1 MTGVAAF
8 AAWLGAAMI
17 VLADGRR
24 GLALGIGLVAVGF
37 TAIAWAGGVW
47 LGGAF
52 LLAGG
57 AVAVIE
63 LLRSGPQDWGLMPAG
78 STPRLIL
85 AVAAAILSLWMA
97 ASVTTGPGASLR
109 FASLAALGLTAARL
123 LQSKAAAPALTGA
136 AGLALALA
144 SASELSPNHPGF
156 APYLIAAV
164 IAAGALLL
172 PAARSNGA

>member
-1 MTGVAAF
+1 
-8 AAWLGAAMI
+8 MI

-52 LLAGG
+52 LIAGG

-85 AVAAAILSLWMA
+85 AVAAAILSLWFGRSGTNRA
-97 ASVTTGPGASLR
+97 GAT
-109 FASLAALGLTAARL
+109 LGLDRV
-123 LQSKAAAPALTGA
+123 G
-136 AGLALALA
+136 GLA
-144 SASELSPNHPGF
+144 
-156 APYLIAAV
+156 
-164 IAAGALLL
+164 
-172 PAARSNGA
+172 

>member
-1 MTGVAAF
+1 GVAAF

-47 LGGAF
+47 LGGTF

-63 LLRSGPQDWGLMPAG
+63 LLRSGPQDWGRMPAG
-78 STPRLIL
+78 STPGLVL
-85 AVAAAILSLWMA
+85 ACAGAILSLRMA
-97 ASVTTGPGASLR
+97 ASVTPVPR
-109 FASLAALGLTAARL
+109 
-123 LQSKAAAPALTGA
+123 AP
-136 AGLALALA
+136 
-144 SASELSPNHPGF
+144 
-156 APYLIAAV
+156 
-164 IAAGALLL
+164 
-172 PAARSNGA
+172 